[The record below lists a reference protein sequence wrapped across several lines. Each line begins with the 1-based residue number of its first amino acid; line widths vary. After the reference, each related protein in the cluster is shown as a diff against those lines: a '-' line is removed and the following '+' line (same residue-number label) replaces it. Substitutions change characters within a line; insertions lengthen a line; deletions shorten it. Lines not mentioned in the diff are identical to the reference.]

1 MATSLEASLRLR
13 DQFTAVLQKVDSSM
27 QKATKSMQDFKQ
39 KVSGPAQAMNQ
50 MAQAAA
56 ASVNKLN
63 SSIKSGM
70 EKASNVVKSTTER
83 ILSNF
88 GNFGNR
94 ISGKLN
100 LSGVTNKFTSAF
112 SSIQSKVSSGVSAV
126 GNVFSSLKAKISGPF
141 NAAVSVVKNGATK
154 IKNFL
159 KQSGNAFKEF
169 GNDAKA
175 GMSKIE
181 SAFSPLGTF
190 LKAGAV
196 AGGAA
201 LVGLGKKVYD
211 VAGTFD
217 TQMSRVKAI
226 SGATGESF
234 KQLESQAIDL
244 GAKTAF
250 SAIESAS
257 GMENLASAGFN
268 AQEIMAAMP
277 GLLDLAAVSGG
288 DVALASENAATA
300 LRGFGMDAGQAGH
313 VADVFARA
321 AADTNAEVADMGEAM
336 KYVAPVAKSMG
347 LSIEE
352 VAASIGIMSDAGVKG
367 SQAGTT
373 LRGALS
379 RLAKPTDPMISK
391 MDELGLSF
399 YDANGQMK
407 PLTEQVGMLQNAFKG
422 LTPEQQQNALVTL
435 YGQESLAGMM
445 ELVAKGPE
453 ALGKLTKSLKD
464 SDGAAADMAATMQD
478 NLKSKVE
485 QLGGAIESTLILLNR
500 KVGPL
505 VGPIIDNVTD
515 TIAKAFSEG
524 NIDKAFDKLS
534 KYGSVLKSAFDD
546 IKGPV
551 SDALG
556 AVGDSLNKITGGF
569 GSKKS
574 VDGFKDFVEG
584 IAEGIKKLANFAEK
598 HSDGIAKLISIMPK
612 VAAAFVGFK
621 LGKGI
626 LTPFL
631 DFGSGIMTLTKGF
644 GKLGGGLAQ
653 AIGGLFTKLPKKAPS
668 LPIPGGDDS
677 SGNPAKAL
685 SPFQTFLGTMNSF
698 AKGATN
704 LALAF
709 GVIKLIEQLA
719 QAMQEIDEKV
729 PNDLS
734 QMGSKLLNMGIAL
747 TGMGAFVKLTERF
760 SKDTKGAI
768 RGLAVVAGISGNLI
782 LAAVAMQQINNRV
795 PDDIGSFASK
805 MANMG
810 IAIGGMG
817 VLVLVAGKLASMN
830 PAAAIAG
837 LAVIAGISLELML
850 AAEAMKQVND
860 KVPDDIGNF
869 ASKVANMAI
878 AIGGMSVLVAA
889 VGALTST
896 GIGAIIGGAG
906 LLAVAALAGEIML
919 VAEAIAQMD
928 AKVPDDLSSVK
939 AKIDN
944 ISKTI
949 GYFTEANLGSVLDIF
964 SNLVGNI
971 NVSVVTSGIEK
982 FSDLAIALV
991 GFDAITVPD
1000 SAEEKLKRIMEIIE
1014 AFAGSNL
1021 GSLIS
1026 DAIWTVDLYVVKE
1039 AFDKLIDIGN
1049 TFSNIEQ
1056 LDFNLSGVKTKVGEI
1071 QEVIDYLGNSGG
1083 IFSKLKSLVS
1093 NTIDSGS
1100 FSMAEQA
1107 FDQLVNVGNSLVA
1120 LEGITFKKSAV
1131 EKKIDNLTSIIEK
1144 LSSGSISSIIG
1155 SMVKQAEL
1163 SQVQQTL
1170 EALNK
1175 LVTPLNLLGDES
1187 IKASQAI
1194 SKIRSIQNVIEEL
1207 GSGSIAGIIGT
1218 MVKAA
1223 ELDQAVK
1230 TLESL
1235 NKIVAPLNLLGDNP
1249 VKASGAISRI
1259 RSIKNVIEA
1268 IGTGEMGDV
1277 IGTMLKAS
1285 QLNQVASSLEA
1296 LNRIAEPLNL
1306 LGDTPLKVS
1315 QAISKIRSI
1324 KNLIVEIGT
1333 GSLGETLGTMLKAA
1347 QLDQVKASLDAIN
1360 RIVTALNLLGD
1371 TPVQASQAISK
1382 IRSIKNVI
1390 IELSGTSELT
1400 GTMISAEQLAK
1411 VQSAVNALIGI
1422 RDSLNQFGGTALS
1435 GEVSGAIAA
1444 IKTAIQQLST
1454 ITAGGDGGGL
1464 QGVASGFSAVTQ
1476 QMSAFNTTAQ
1486 SMGTGISTVAST
1498 FQSSMTTIKTSVET
1512 TMASLPQVATTGMTG
1527 FNNAIA
1533 TGMSQSAATARSGSA
1548 QIVSAFSGLRGQLQ
1562 SAGSYAM
1569 SGLTAGIN
1577 AGASS
1582 AIAAA
1587 NSVANQVA
1595 ATVRKALDIHSPSR
1609 VMMAVGGFVSAGLA
1623 KGITAAQ
1630 NLVSNAS
1637 SRLATAAVP
1646 SPLADVSASGNVTST
1661 MKLDDSEV
1669 ESLKASSTQTV
1680 VVQHKQVVPQVVI
1693 NVENKDGEPIDTD
1706 ALLQEFED
1714 KVMELY
1720 ESDLS

>member
-126 GNVFSSLKAKISGPF
+126 GNVLSSLKAKISGPF

-226 SGATGESF
+226 SGATGDAF
-234 KQLESQAIDL
+234 TKMRNQAIEL

-250 SAIESAS
+250 SATESAA

-300 LRGFGMDAGQAGH
+300 LRGFNMDASQAGH
-313 VADVFARA
+313 VANVFARA

-336 KYVAPVAKSMG
+336 KYVAPVANSMG

-435 YGQESLAGMM
+435 YGQESLSGMM
-445 ELVAKGPE
+445 ALVAKGPD
-453 ALGKLTKSLKD
+453 ALGKLTKSLKN
-464 SDGAAADMAATMQD
+464 SSGAAAEMAETMQD
-478 NLKSKVE
+478 NLQSKVE
-485 QLGGAIESTLILLNR
+485 QLGGAFESGLINIGDRLF
-500 KVGPL
+500 PIM
-505 VGPIIDNVTD
+505 GPIIEKFTS
-515 TIAKAFSEG
+515 FLE
-524 NIDKAFDKLS
+524 DKLS
-534 KYGSVLKSAFDD
+534 IESVGKFFDQLEKYGSVLKSAFDD
-546 IKGPV
+546 VKGPV

-631 DFGSGIMTLTKGF
+631 NFGSGIMTLTKGF
-644 GKLGGGLAQ
+644 GKLGGGLAK

-668 LPIPGGDDS
+668 LPIPGGDDT

-685 SPFQTFLGTMNSF
+685 TPFQTFLGTMNSF

-704 LALAF
+704 LALVF
-709 GVIKLIEQLA
+709 GVIKLIEELA
-719 QAMQEIDEKV
+719 QAMKEIDTKV
-729 PNDLS
+729 PKSLS
-734 QMGSKLLNMGIAL
+734 SLAPKLLNMGIAL
-747 TGMGAFVKLTERF
+747 TGMGAFVKLAERL
-760 SKDTKGAI
+760 SKDAKGAA
-768 RGLAVVAGISGNLI
+768 RGLAVVAGISANLI
-782 LAAVAMQQINNRV
+782 IAAIAMQQINNRV

-810 IAIGGMG
+810 IALAGMG
-817 VLVLVAGKLASMN
+817 VLVLAAGKLASMN
-830 PAAAIAG
+830 PTAAIAG
-837 LAVIAGISLELML
+837 LAVVAGISLELML

-878 AIGGMSVLVAA
+878 AIGGMGVLVGV
-889 VGALTST
+889 VGALVST
-896 GIGAIIGGAG
+896 GIGAVIGGAG
-906 LLAVAALAGEIML
+906 LLAVAALAGDMML

-928 AKVPDDLSSVK
+928 AKIPEDLSSVK
-939 AKIDN
+939 TKIDN
-944 ISKTI
+944 IAETI
-949 GYFTEANLGSVLDIF
+949 GYFTAANLGGVLDLF
-964 SNLVGNI
+964 SNAVGVL
-971 NVSVVTSGIEK
+971 NVSVVTTGINK
-982 FSDLAIALV
+982 FAELATALQQFDSIEISTTAGDKIKQIQKVVESIA
-991 GFDAITVPD
+991 
-1000 SAEEKLKRIMEIIE
+1000 K
-1014 AFAGSNL
+1014 SNL
-1021 GSLIS
+1021 GDLIS
-1026 DAIWTVDLYVVKE
+1026 NGFTAIDTSIVIKTLDN
-1039 AFDKLIDIGN
+1039 LIDIGN
-1049 TFSNIEQ
+1049 SLTGIDQLTFDAAS
-1056 LDFNLSGVKTKVGEI
+1056 VKTKIKDI
-1071 QEVIDYLGNSGG
+1071 QSVIDDLGNGG
-1083 IFSKLKSLVS
+1083 ILDKIGSIFGGKLDTS
-1093 NTIDSGS
+1093 NFGIAKKAFNQLIDI
-1100 FSMAEQA
+1100 
-1107 FDQLVNVGNSLVA
+1107 GNSLVS
-1120 LEGITFKKSAV
+1120 LQGITFEAG
-1131 EKKIDNLTSIIEK
+1131 T
-1144 LSSGSISSIIG
+1144 
-1155 SMVKQAEL
+1155 VKQKVKDIN
-1163 SQVQQTL
+1163 S
-1170 EALNK
+1170 
-1175 LVTPLNLLGDES
+1175 
-1187 IKASQAI
+1187 
-1194 SKIRSIQNVIEEL
+1194 VIEEL
-1207 GSGSIAGIIGT
+1207 GTSGIGEYIGT
-1218 MVKAA
+1218 MIK
-1223 ELDQAVK
+1223 
-1230 TLESL
+1230 
-1235 NKIVAPLNLLGDNP
+1235 
-1249 VKASGAISRI
+1249 GA
-1259 RSIKNVIEA
+1259 
-1268 IGTGEMGDV
+1268 
-1277 IGTMLKAS
+1277 
-1285 QLNQVASSLEA
+1285 Q
-1296 LNRIAEPLNL
+1296 
-1306 LGDTPLKVS
+1306 
-1315 QAISKIRSI
+1315 
-1324 KNLIVEIGT
+1324 
-1333 GSLGETLGTMLKAA
+1333 LGE
-1347 QLDQVKASLDAIN
+1347 VKASLDAMNNLIGPITQLATAEFDVNAATTKVNQIN
-1360 RIVTALNLLGD
+1360 EVIKALGTAGISEYFGTMLKSAQLGEIVSAVQTLIQVRDQLN
-1371 TPVQASQAISK
+1371 TFA
-1382 IRSIKNVI
+1382 
-1390 IELSGTSELT
+1390 SGTLNEN
-1400 GTMISAEQLAK
+1400 
-1411 VQSAVNALIGI
+1411 VQ
-1422 RDSLNQFGGTALS
+1422 TA
-1435 GEVSGAIAA
+1435 ITA

-1476 QMSAFNTTAQ
+1476 QIASFTSTAQ
-1486 SMGTGISTVAST
+1486 AMAAGVTAVGST
-1498 FQSSMTTIKTSVET
+1498 FQVAMTTIKTSTET
-1512 TMASLPQVATTGMTG
+1512 TMTSLPQVA
-1527 FNNAIA
+1527 A
-1533 TGMSQSAATARSGSA
+1533 TGMAGFQMAIAAGMILAAATARSGSA
-1548 QIVSAFSGLRGQLQ
+1548 LIVSAFSGLRGQLQ
-1562 SAGSYAM
+1562 SAGMYAM
-1569 SGLTAGIN
+1569 SGLAAGIN

-1582 AIAAA
+1582 AIVAA

-1630 NLVSNAS
+1630 NLVANAS
-1637 SRLATAAVP
+1637 NRLATAAVP
-1646 SPLADVSASGNVTST
+1646 SPLADVSASGSVTST
-1661 MKLDDSEV
+1661 MHLDQSEV

-1680 VVQHKQVVPQVVI
+1680 VVQHKQVVPQVTI
-1693 NVENKDGEPIDTD
+1693 NVDNKDGEPIDTD

>member
-50 MAQAAA
+50 MATAAA

-126 GNVFSSLKAKISGPF
+126 GNVLSSLKAKISGPF

-226 SGATGESF
+226 SGATGDAF
-234 KQLESQAIDL
+234 KQMREQAIEL

-250 SAIESAS
+250 SATESAA

-300 LRGFGMDAGQAGH
+300 LRGFNMDASQAGH
-313 VADVFARA
+313 VANVFARA

-336 KYVAPVAKSMG
+336 KYVAPVANSMG

-379 RLAKPTDPMISK
+379 RLAKPTDPMIAK

-407 PLTEQVGMLQNAFKG
+407 PLTDQVGMLQGAFKN

-435 YGQESLAGMM
+435 YGQESLSGMM
-445 ELVAKGPE
+445 ALVAKGPD
-453 ALGKLTKSLKD
+453 ALGKLTDSLKN
-464 SDGAAADMAATMQD
+464 SSGAAAEMAEIMQD
-478 NLKSKVE
+478 NLQSKVE
-485 QLGGAIESTLILLNR
+485 QLGGAFESGLINIGDRLFPIVKPAIE
-500 KVGPL
+500 KVTSFL
-505 VGPIIDNVTD
+505 
-515 TIAKAFSEG
+515 E
-524 NIDKAFDKLS
+524 DKLS
-534 KYGSVLKSAFDD
+534 VESVGKFFDQLEKYGSVLKSAFDD
-546 IKGPV
+546 VKGPV
-551 SDALG
+551 SDAIG
-556 AVGDSLNKITGGF
+556 AIGDSLKKLTGGF

-644 GKLGGGLAQ
+644 GKLGGGLGK
-653 AIGGLFTKLPKKAPS
+653 AIGGIFKKLPGKESAPT
-668 LPIPGGDDS
+668 GG
-677 SGNPAKAL
+677 SGDLGASAAV
-685 SPFQTFLGTMNSF
+685 SPLQTFLGTMNGF
-698 AKGATN
+698 AKGVTN
-704 LALAF
+704 LALVF
-709 GVIKLIEQLA
+709 GVIKLIEELA
-719 QAMQEIDEKV
+719 QALKDIDTKV
-729 PNDLS
+729 PKGLS
-734 QMGSKLLNMGIAL
+734 KLAPKLLNMGIAL
-747 TGMGAFVKLTERF
+747 TGMGTFVKLAERF
-760 SKDTKGAI
+760 SKDAKGAA
-768 RGLAVVAGISGNLI
+768 RGLAVVAGISANLI
-782 LAAVAMQQINNRV
+782 LAAVAMQQINSRV
-795 PDDIGSFASK
+795 PADIGNFASK

-810 IAIGGMG
+810 IALGGMG
-817 VLVLVAGKLASMN
+817 LLVLAAGKLASMN
-830 PAAAIAG
+830 PSGAIAG
-837 LAVIAGISLELML
+837 LAVVAGLSLELML

-878 AIGGMSVLVAA
+878 AIGGMGVLVGA

-896 GIGAIIGGAG
+896 GIGALIGGAG

-939 AKIDN
+939 TKIDN
-944 ISKTI
+944 IAETI
-949 GYFTEANLGSVLDIF
+949 GYFTAANLGGVLDLF
-964 SNLVGNI
+964 SNAVGVL
-971 NVSVVTSGIEK
+971 NVSVVTTGINK
-982 FSDLAIALV
+982 FADLATALQQFDSIEVSTTAGEKIKQIQKVVESIA
-991 GFDAITVPD
+991 
-1000 SAEEKLKRIMEIIE
+1000 KY
-1014 AFAGSNL
+1014 NL
-1021 GSLIS
+1021 GDLIS
-1026 DAIWTVDLYVVKE
+1026 SGFTAIDTSIVIKTLDN
-1039 AFDKLIDIGN
+1039 LIDIGN
-1049 TFSNIEQ
+1049 SLTSIDQLTFDAAS
-1056 LDFNLSGVKTKVGEI
+1056 VKTKIKDI
-1071 QEVIDYLGNSGG
+1071 QSVIDDLGNGG
-1083 IFSKLKSLVS
+1083 ILDKIGSIFGGKLDTANFGVAKKAFNQL
-1093 NTIDSGS
+1093 IDI
-1100 FSMAEQA
+1100 
-1107 FDQLVNVGNSLVA
+1107 GNSLVSMQA
-1120 LEGITFKKSAV
+1120 ITFDV
-1131 EKKIDNLTSIIEK
+1131 GT
-1144 LSSGSISSIIG
+1144 
-1155 SMVKQAEL
+1155 VKQKVKDIN
-1163 SQVQQTL
+1163 SV
-1170 EALNK
+1170 
-1175 LVTPLNLLGDES
+1175 
-1187 IKASQAI
+1187 
-1194 SKIRSIQNVIEEL
+1194 IQEL
-1207 GSGSIAGIIGT
+1207 GTSGIAEYIGT
-1218 MVKAA
+1218 MIK
-1223 ELDQAVK
+1223 
-1230 TLESL
+1230 
-1235 NKIVAPLNLLGDNP
+1235 
-1249 VKASGAISRI
+1249 GA
-1259 RSIKNVIEA
+1259 
-1268 IGTGEMGDV
+1268 
-1277 IGTMLKAS
+1277 
-1285 QLNQVASSLEA
+1285 Q
-1296 LNRIAEPLNL
+1296 
-1306 LGDTPLKVS
+1306 
-1315 QAISKIRSI
+1315 
-1324 KNLIVEIGT
+1324 
-1333 GSLGETLGTMLKAA
+1333 LGE
-1347 QLDQVKASLDAIN
+1347 VKASLDAMNNLVGPITQLATAEFDATTATTKVNEIN
-1360 RIVTALNLLGD
+1360 QVIKALGTAGISEYFGTMLKSAQLGEIVSAVQTLIQVRDQFNTFASGALNEN
-1371 TPVQASQAISK
+1371 VQ
-1382 IRSIKNVI
+1382 
-1390 IELSGTSELT
+1390 T
-1400 GTMISAEQLAK
+1400 
-1411 VQSAVNALIGI
+1411 
-1422 RDSLNQFGGTALS
+1422 
-1435 GEVSGAIAA
+1435 AIAA

-1512 TMASLPQVATTGMTG
+1512 TMTSLPQVATTGMIG

-1609 VMMAVGGFVSAGLA
+1609 VMMTVGGFVSAGLA

-1646 SPLADVSASGNVTST
+1646 SSLADVSASGTVTST

-1669 ESLKASSTQTV
+1669 ENLKASSSQTV

-1693 NVENKDGEPIDTD
+1693 NVDNKDGEPIDTD

-1714 KVMELY
+1714 KIIELMD
-1720 ESDLS
+1720 SDLE

>member
-13 DQFTAVLQKVDSSM
+13 DQFTAVLEKVDRSM
-27 QKATKSMQDFKQ
+27 QNATKSMQDFKQ

-126 GNVFSSLKAKISGPF
+126 GNVLSSLKAKISGPF

-211 VAGTFD
+211 VAGAFD

-226 SGATGESF
+226 SGATGDAF
-234 KQLESQAIDL
+234 TKMRNQAIEL

-250 SAIESAS
+250 SATESAA

-300 LRGFGMDAGQAGH
+300 LRGFNMDASQAGH
-313 VADVFARA
+313 VANVFARA

-336 KYVAPVAKSMG
+336 KYVAPVANSMG

-435 YGQESLAGMM
+435 YGQESLSGMM
-445 ELVAKGPE
+445 ALVAKGPD
-453 ALGKLTKSLKD
+453 ALGKLTKSLKN
-464 SDGAAADMAATMQD
+464 SSGAAAEMAETMQD
-478 NLKSKVE
+478 NLQSKVE
-485 QLGGAIESTLILLNR
+485 QLGGAFESGLINIGDRVFPIVKPAIE
-500 KVGPL
+500 KVTSFL
-505 VGPIIDNVTD
+505 
-515 TIAKAFSEG
+515 E
-524 NIDKAFDKLS
+524 DKLS
-534 KYGSVLKSAFDD
+534 IESVDKFFDQLEKYGAVLKSAFDD

-551 SDALG
+551 SDAIG
-556 AVGDSLNKITGGF
+556 AIGDSLQKLTGGF

-644 GKLGGGLAQ
+644 GKLGGGLGK
-653 AIGGLFTKLPKKAPS
+653 AIGGIFKKLPSKES
-668 LPIPGGDDS
+668 VPGGG
-677 SGNPAKAL
+677 SGDLGASAAI
-685 SPFQTFLGTMNSF
+685 SPLQTFLGTINSF
-698 AKGATN
+698 AKGTTT
-704 LALAF
+704 LAIVF
-709 GVIKLIEQLA
+709 GVIKLIEELA
-719 QAMQEIDEKV
+719 QALKDIDTKV
-729 PNDLS
+729 PKDLS
-734 QMGSKLLNMGIAL
+734 SLAPKLLNMSIAL
-747 TGMGAFVKLTERF
+747 TGMGAFVKLAERF
-760 SKDTKGAI
+760 SKDAKGAA
-768 RGLAVVAGISGNLI
+768 RGLAVVAGISASLI
-782 LAAVAMQQINNRV
+782 IAAVAMQQINSRV
-795 PDDIGSFASK
+795 PDDIGNFASK

-810 IAIGGMG
+810 IALGGMG
-817 VLVLVAGKLASMN
+817 LIVLAAGKLASMN
-830 PAAAIAG
+830 PTGAIAG
-837 LAVIAGISLELML
+837 LAVVAGISLELML

-878 AIGGMSVLVAA
+878 AIGGMGVLVAA

-896 GIGAIIGGAG
+896 GIGALIGGAG
-906 LLAVAALAGEIML
+906 LLAVAALAGDMML

-928 AKVPDDLSSVK
+928 AKIPEDLSSVK
-939 AKIDN
+939 TKIDN
-944 ISKTI
+944 IAETI
-949 GYFTEANLGSVLDIF
+949 GYFTAANLGGVLDLF
-964 SNLVGNI
+964 SNAVGVL
-971 NVSVVTSGIEK
+971 NVSVVTTGINK
-982 FSDLAIALV
+982 FAELATALQQ
-991 GFDAITVPD
+991 FDAIEVSTT
-1000 SAEEKLKRIMEIIE
+1000 
-1014 AFAGSNL
+1014 AGDKIKQIQKVVESIAKSNL
-1021 GSLIS
+1021 GDLIS
-1026 DAIWTVDLYVVKE
+1026 SGFTAIDTSIVIKTLDS
-1039 AFDKLIDIGN
+1039 LIDIGN
-1049 TFSNIEQ
+1049 SLTSIDQLTFDAAS
-1056 LDFNLSGVKTKVGEI
+1056 VKTKIKDI
-1071 QEVIDYLGNSGG
+1071 QSVIDDLGNGG
-1083 IFSKLKSLVS
+1083 ILDKIGSIFGGKLDTANFGVAKKAFNQL
-1093 NTIDSGS
+1093 IDI
-1100 FSMAEQA
+1100 
-1107 FDQLVNVGNSLVA
+1107 GNSLVG
-1120 LEGITFKKSAV
+1120 LQGITFDV
-1131 EKKIDNLTSIIEK
+1131 GT
-1144 LSSGSISSIIG
+1144 
-1155 SMVKQAEL
+1155 VKQKVKDIN
-1163 SQVQQTL
+1163 SV
-1170 EALNK
+1170 
-1175 LVTPLNLLGDES
+1175 
-1187 IKASQAI
+1187 
-1194 SKIRSIQNVIEEL
+1194 IQEL
-1207 GSGSIAGIIGT
+1207 GTSGIGEYIGT
-1218 MVKAA
+1218 MIK
-1223 ELDQAVK
+1223 
-1230 TLESL
+1230 
-1235 NKIVAPLNLLGDNP
+1235 
-1249 VKASGAISRI
+1249 GA
-1259 RSIKNVIEA
+1259 
-1268 IGTGEMGDV
+1268 
-1277 IGTMLKAS
+1277 
-1285 QLNQVASSLEA
+1285 Q
-1296 LNRIAEPLNL
+1296 
-1306 LGDTPLKVS
+1306 
-1315 QAISKIRSI
+1315 
-1324 KNLIVEIGT
+1324 
-1333 GSLGETLGTMLKAA
+1333 LGE
-1347 QLDQVKASLDAIN
+1347 VKASLDALNNLVGPITQLATATFD
-1360 RIVTALNLLGD
+1360 VTAATTKVNEINAVIKALGAAG
-1371 TPVQASQAISK
+1371 V
-1382 IRSIKNVI
+1382 
-1390 IELSGTSELT
+1390 SEYF
-1400 GTMISAEQLAK
+1400 GTMLKSAQL
-1411 VQSAVNALIGI
+1411 
-1422 RDSLNQFGGTALS
+1422 
-1435 GEVSGAIAA
+1435 GEVVSAIQTLIQVRDQLNTFASGALNENVQTAITS

-1476 QMSAFNTTAQ
+1476 QIASFTSTAQ
-1486 SMGTGISTVAST
+1486 AMAAGVTAVGST
-1498 FQSSMTTIKTSVET
+1498 FQSAMTTIKTSTET
-1512 TMASLPQVATTGMTG
+1512 TMTSLPQVA
-1527 FNNAIA
+1527 A
-1533 TGMSQSAATARSGSA
+1533 TGMAGFQMAIAAGMILAAATARSGSA

-1562 SAGSYAM
+1562 SAGVYAM

-1646 SPLADVSASGNVTST
+1646 SSLADVSASGTVTST

-1669 ESLKASSTQTV
+1669 ESLKASSSQTV

-1693 NVENKDGEPIDTD
+1693 NVDNKDGEPIDTD

>member
-50 MAQAAA
+50 MATAAA

-112 SSIQSKVSSGVSAV
+112 SSIQSKVSSGVSAI
-126 GNVFSSLKAKISGPF
+126 GNVLSSLKAKISGPF

-169 GNDAKA
+169 GNDAKV

-226 SGATGESF
+226 SGATGDAF
-234 KQLESQAIDL
+234 KQMREQAIEL

-250 SAIESAS
+250 SATESAA

-300 LRGFGMDAGQAGH
+300 LRGFNMDASQAGH
-313 VADVFARA
+313 VANVFARA

-336 KYVAPVAKSMG
+336 KYVAPVANSMG

-435 YGQESLAGMM
+435 YGQESLSGMM
-445 ELVAKGPE
+445 ALVAKGPD
-453 ALGKLTKSLKD
+453 ALGKLTKSLKN
-464 SDGAAADMAATMQD
+464 SSGAAAEMAETMQD
-478 NLKSKVE
+478 NLQSKVE
-485 QLGGAIESTLILLNR
+485 QLGGAFESGLINIGDRVFPIVKPAIE
-500 KVGPL
+500 KVTSFL
-505 VGPIIDNVTD
+505 
-515 TIAKAFSEG
+515 E
-524 NIDKAFDKLS
+524 DKLS
-534 KYGSVLKSAFDD
+534 IESVGKFFDQLEKYGAVLKSAFDD
-546 IKGPV
+546 VKGPV
-551 SDALG
+551 SDAIG

-644 GKLGGGLAQ
+644 GKLGGSLGK
-653 AIGGLFTKLPKKAPS
+653 AIGGIFKKLPGKES
-668 LPIPGGDDS
+668 VPGGGSEDLGAS
-677 SGNPAKAL
+677 AAI
-685 SPFQTFLGTMNSF
+685 SPLQTFLGTMNSF
-698 AKGATN
+698 AKGVTN
-704 LALAF
+704 LALVF
-709 GVIKLIEQLA
+709 GVIKLIEELA
-719 QAMQEIDEKV
+719 QALKDIDTKV
-729 PNDLS
+729 PKDLS
-734 QMGSKLLNMGIAL
+734 NLAPKLLNMGIAL
-747 TGMGAFVKLTERF
+747 TGMGAFVKLAERF
-760 SKDTKGAI
+760 SKDAKGAG
-768 RGLAVVAGISGNLI
+768 RGLAVVAGISANLVVAA
-782 LAAVAMQQINNRV
+782 LAMKVIDSQV
-795 PDDIGSFASK
+795 PADIGNFASK

-810 IAIGGMG
+810 IALGGMG
-817 VLVLVAGKLASMN
+817 ILVLAAGKLTSTN
-830 PAAAIAG
+830 PTAAIAG
-837 LAVIAGISLELML
+837 LAVVAGLSLELML

-878 AIGGMSVLVAA
+878 AIGGMGILVGA
-889 VGALTST
+889 VGALMAT
-896 GIGAIIGGAG
+896 GIGALIGGAG
-906 LLAVAALAGEIML
+906 LIAVTALAGELML
-919 VAEAIAQMD
+919 VSEAIAQMD

-939 AKIDN
+939 TKIDN
-944 ISKTI
+944 IAETI
-949 GYFTEANLGSVLDIF
+949 GYFTAANLGNIFDLF
-964 SNLVGNI
+964 SNAVGVLNTG
-971 NVSVVTSGIEK
+971 VVIEGFKK
-982 FSDLAIALV
+982 FEELANGLESFAE
-991 GFDAITVPD
+991 ITIPTD
-1000 SAEEKLKRIMEIIE
+1000 IE
-1014 AFAGSNL
+1014 
-1021 GSLIS
+1021 
-1026 DAIWTVDLYVVKE
+1026 
-1039 AFDKLIDIGN
+1039 
-1049 TFSNIEQ
+1049 
-1056 LDFNLSGVKTKVGEI
+1056 TKVGEI
-1071 QEVIDYLGNSGG
+1071 QSIIESVAGSDLSTLLSNAIWNADLTNVIASFDKLLEIGRSLEKLEGIEFDKGDVEKKVGKIKEMIDYLGNGDG

-1093 NTIDSGS
+1093 NTIDTS
-1100 FSMAEQA
+1100 AYAAADEA
-1107 FDQLVNVGNSLVA
+1107 FGQLVQIGHSLERLQEVTFDETTVTSNVKAINKVIETMGNAGLG
-1120 LEGITFKKSAV
+1120 EIFGTMMKSAQLV
-1131 EKKIDNLTSIIEK
+1131 EVKGAIDAMCNLIAPIERLIEK
-1144 LSSGSISSIIG
+1144 PVNKEAAVTQTKAIG
-1155 SMVKQAEL
+1155 AVVK
-1163 SQVQQTL
+1163 
-1170 EALNK
+1170 
-1175 LVTPLNLLGDES
+1175 
-1187 IKASQAI
+1187 
-1194 SKIRSIQNVIEEL
+1194 EL
-1207 GSGSIAGIIGT
+1207 GTAG
-1218 MVKAA
+1218 V
-1223 ELDQAVK
+1223 
-1230 TLESL
+1230 
-1235 NKIVAPLNLLGDNP
+1235 
-1249 VKASGAISRI
+1249 
-1259 RSIKNVIEA
+1259 
-1268 IGTGEMGDV
+1268 GEYFE
-1277 IGTMLKAS
+1277 TMLKSA
-1285 QLNQVASSLEA
+1285 Q
-1296 LNRIAEPLNL
+1296 
-1306 LGDTPLKVS
+1306 
-1315 QAISKIRSI
+1315 
-1324 KNLIVEIGT
+1324 
-1333 GSLGETLGTMLKAA
+1333 LGEISSAIDTLTT
-1347 QLDQVKASLDAIN
+1347 V
-1360 RIVTALNLLGD
+1360 
-1371 TPVQASQAISK
+1371 
-1382 IRSIKNVI
+1382 
-1390 IELSGTSELT
+1390 
-1400 GTMISAEQLAK
+1400 
-1411 VQSAVNALIGI
+1411 
-1422 RDSLNQFGGTALS
+1422 RDKFNTFAGTALS
-1435 GEVSGAIAA
+1435 EEVTTAVGK
-1444 IKTAIQQLST
+1444 IKEAIQQMST
-1454 ITAGGDGGGL
+1454 ITTGGEGGGL
-1464 QGVASGFSAVTQ
+1464 ESVASGFSSVTQ
-1476 QMSAFNTTAQ
+1476 QISTFNATAQ
-1486 SMGTGISTVAST
+1486 TMGTGISSVATT
-1498 FQSSMTTIKTSVET
+1498 FQTAMTTIKTSTET
-1512 TMASLPQVATTGMTG
+1512 TMTSLPQVA
-1527 FNNAIA
+1527 A
-1533 TGMSQSAATARSGSA
+1533 TGMAGFQMAIAAGMILAAATARSGSA

-1562 SAGSYAM
+1562 SAGMYAM
-1569 SGLTAGIN
+1569 SGLAAGIN
-1577 AGASS
+1577 AGAGS

-1630 NLVSNAS
+1630 NLVANAS
-1637 SRLATAAVP
+1637 NRLATAAVP
-1646 SPLADVSASGNVTST
+1646 SPLTDVSASGNVTST
-1661 MKLDDSEV
+1661 MHLDQSEV

-1693 NVENKDGEPIDTD
+1693 NVDNKDGEPIDTD

>member
-13 DQFTAVLQKVDSSM
+13 DQFTAVLEKVDRSM
-27 QKATKSMQDFKQ
+27 QNATKSMQDFKQ

-126 GNVFSSLKAKISGPF
+126 GNVLSSLKAKISGPF

-226 SGATGESF
+226 SGATGDAF
-234 KQLESQAIDL
+234 TKMRNQAIEL

-250 SAIESAS
+250 SATESAA

-300 LRGFGMDAGQAGH
+300 LRGFNMDASQAGH
-313 VADVFARA
+313 VANVFARA

-336 KYVAPVAKSMG
+336 KYVAPVANSMG

-435 YGQESLAGMM
+435 YGQESLSGMM
-445 ELVAKGPE
+445 ALVAKGPD
-453 ALGKLTKSLKD
+453 ALGKLTKSLKN
-464 SDGAAADMAATMQD
+464 SSGAAAEMAETMQD
-478 NLKSKVE
+478 NLQSKVE
-485 QLGGAIESTLILLNR
+485 QLGGAFESGLINIGDRLF
-500 KVGPL
+500 PIM
-505 VGPIIDNVTD
+505 GPIIEKFTS
-515 TIAKAFSEG
+515 FLE
-524 NIDKAFDKLS
+524 DKLS
-534 KYGSVLKSAFDD
+534 IESVGKFFDQLEKYGSVLKSAFDD
-546 IKGPV
+546 VKGPV

-556 AVGDSLNKITGGF
+556 AVGNSLNKITGGF

-631 DFGSGIMTLTKGF
+631 NFGSGIMTLTKGF
-644 GKLGGGLAQ
+644 GKLGGGLAK

-668 LPIPGGDDS
+668 LPIPGGDDT

-685 SPFQTFLGTMNSF
+685 TPFQTFLGTMNSF

-709 GVIKLIEQLA
+709 GVIKLIEELA
-719 QAMQEIDEKV
+719 QAMKEIDTKV
-729 PNDLS
+729 PKNLS
-734 QMGSKLLNMGIAL
+734 SLAPKLLNMGIAL
-747 TGMGAFVKLTERF
+747 TGMGAFVKLAERL
-760 SKDTKGAI
+760 SKDTKGAA
-768 RGLAVVAGISGNLI
+768 RGLAVVAGISANLI
-782 LAAVAMQQINNRV
+782 IAALAMQQINSRV
-795 PDDIGSFASK
+795 PDDIGNFASK

-810 IAIGGMG
+810 IAMGGMG
-817 VLVLVAGKLASMN
+817 VLVLAAGKLVSMN
-830 PAAAIAG
+830 PTAAIAG
-837 LAVIAGISLELML
+837 LAVVAGISLELML

-878 AIGGMSVLVAA
+878 AIGGMGVLVAA

-906 LLAVAALAGEIML
+906 LLAVAALAGDMML

-928 AKVPDDLSSVK
+928 AKIPEDLSSVK
-939 AKIDN
+939 TKIDN
-944 ISKTI
+944 IAETI
-949 GYFTEANLGSVLDIF
+949 GYFTAANLGGVLDLF
-964 SNLVGNI
+964 SNAVGVL
-971 NVSVVTSGIEK
+971 NVSVVTTGINK
-982 FSDLAIALV
+982 FADLATALQQFDSIEVSTTAGEKIKQIQKVVESIA
-991 GFDAITVPD
+991 
-1000 SAEEKLKRIMEIIE
+1000 K
-1014 AFAGSNL
+1014 SNL
-1021 GSLIS
+1021 GDLIS
-1026 DAIWTVDLYVVKE
+1026 SGFTAIDTSIVIKTLDN
-1039 AFDKLIDIGN
+1039 LIDIGN
-1049 TFSNIEQ
+1049 SLTSIDQLTFDAAS
-1056 LDFNLSGVKTKVGEI
+1056 VKTKIKDI
-1071 QEVIDYLGNSGG
+1071 QSVIDDLGNGG
-1083 IFSKLKSLVS
+1083 ILDKIGSIFGGKLDTANFGVAKKAFNQL
-1093 NTIDSGS
+1093 IDI
-1100 FSMAEQA
+1100 
-1107 FDQLVNVGNSLVA
+1107 GNSLVG
-1120 LEGITFKKSAV
+1120 LQGITFDV
-1131 EKKIDNLTSIIEK
+1131 GT
-1144 LSSGSISSIIG
+1144 
-1155 SMVKQAEL
+1155 VKQKVKDIN
-1163 SQVQQTL
+1163 SV
-1170 EALNK
+1170 
-1175 LVTPLNLLGDES
+1175 
-1187 IKASQAI
+1187 
-1194 SKIRSIQNVIEEL
+1194 IQEL
-1207 GSGSIAGIIGT
+1207 GTSGIGEYIGT
-1218 MVKAA
+1218 MIK
-1223 ELDQAVK
+1223 
-1230 TLESL
+1230 
-1235 NKIVAPLNLLGDNP
+1235 
-1249 VKASGAISRI
+1249 GA
-1259 RSIKNVIEA
+1259 
-1268 IGTGEMGDV
+1268 
-1277 IGTMLKAS
+1277 
-1285 QLNQVASSLEA
+1285 Q
-1296 LNRIAEPLNL
+1296 
-1306 LGDTPLKVS
+1306 
-1315 QAISKIRSI
+1315 
-1324 KNLIVEIGT
+1324 
-1333 GSLGETLGTMLKAA
+1333 LGE
-1347 QLDQVKASLDAIN
+1347 VKASLDALNNLVGPITQLATATFD
-1360 RIVTALNLLGD
+1360 VTAATTKVNEINAVIKALGAAG
-1371 TPVQASQAISK
+1371 V
-1382 IRSIKNVI
+1382 
-1390 IELSGTSELT
+1390 SEYF
-1400 GTMISAEQLAK
+1400 GTMLKSAQL
-1411 VQSAVNALIGI
+1411 
-1422 RDSLNQFGGTALS
+1422 
-1435 GEVSGAIAA
+1435 GEVVSAIQTLIQVRDQLNTFASGALNENVQTAITS

-1464 QGVASGFSAVTQ
+1464 QGVARGFSAVTQ
-1476 QMSAFNTTAQ
+1476 QIASFTSVAQ
-1486 SMGTGISTVAST
+1486 SMAAGITAVGST
-1498 FQSSMTTIKTSVET
+1498 FQTAMTTIKTSTET
-1512 TMASLPQVATTGMTG
+1512 TMTSLPQVA
-1527 FNNAIA
+1527 A
-1533 TGMSQSAATARSGSA
+1533 TGMAGFQMAIAAGMILAAATARSGSA

-1630 NLVSNAS
+1630 NLVANAS
-1637 SRLATAAVP
+1637 NHLATAAIP
-1646 SPLADVSASGNVTST
+1646 SPLADISASGTVTST
-1661 MKLDDSEV
+1661 MKMDDSEV
-1669 ESLKASSTQTV
+1669 EDMKLSASGGGGSHNEDNRSYQIEV
-1680 VVQHKQVVPQVVI
+1680 VV
-1693 NVENKDGEPIDTD
+1693 NVEPGENGELDPDAIADQTAKKILDAIDR
-1706 ALLQEFED
+1706 
-1714 KVMELY
+1714 
-1720 ESDLS
+1720 DLR

>member
-13 DQFTAVLQKVDSSM
+13 DQFTAVLQKVDRSM
-27 QKATKSMQDFKQ
+27 QNATKSMQDFKQ

-126 GNVFSSLKAKISGPF
+126 GNVLSSLKAKISGPF

-169 GNDAKA
+169 GNDAKT
-175 GMSKIE
+175 GLSKIE

-226 SGATGESF
+226 SGATGDAF
-234 KQLESQAIDL
+234 TKMRNQAIEL

-250 SAIESAS
+250 SATESAA

-300 LRGFGMDAGQAGH
+300 LRGFNMDASQAGH
-313 VADVFARA
+313 VANVFARA

-336 KYVAPVAKSMG
+336 KYVAPVANSMG

-435 YGQESLAGMM
+435 YGQESLSGMM
-445 ELVAKGPE
+445 ALVAKGPD
-453 ALGKLTKSLKD
+453 ALGKLTKSLKN
-464 SDGAAADMAATMQD
+464 SSGAAAEMAETMQD
-478 NLKSKVE
+478 NLQSKVE
-485 QLGGAIESTLILLNR
+485 QLGGAFESGLINIGDRVFPIVKPAIE
-500 KVGPL
+500 KVTSFL
-505 VGPIIDNVTD
+505 
-515 TIAKAFSEG
+515 E
-524 NIDKAFDKLS
+524 DKLS
-534 KYGSVLKSAFDD
+534 IESVGKFFDQLEKYGSVLKSAFDD
-546 IKGPV
+546 VKGPV

-631 DFGSGIMTLTKGF
+631 NFGSGIMTLTKGF
-644 GKLGGGLAQ
+644 GKLGGGLGK
-653 AIGGLFTKLPKKAPS
+653 AIGGIFKKLPGKES
-668 LPIPGGDDS
+668 VPGGG
-677 SGNPAKAL
+677 SGDLGASAAI
-685 SPFQTFLGTMNSF
+685 SPLQTFLGTMNSF
-698 AKGATN
+698 AKGATT
-704 LALAF
+704 LVLVF
-709 GVIKLIEQLA
+709 GVIKLIEELA
-719 QAMQEIDEKV
+719 QALKDIDTKV
-729 PNDLS
+729 PKDLS
-734 QMGSKLLNMGIAL
+734 TLGPKLLNMGIAL
-747 TGMGAFVKLTERF
+747 TGMGAFVKLAERF
-760 SKDTKGAI
+760 SKDAKGAI
-768 RGLAVVAGISGNLI
+768 RGLAVVAGISGTLI
-782 LAAVAMQQINNRV
+782 LAAVAMQEINSRV

-810 IAIGGMG
+810 IAMGGMG
-817 VLVLVAGKLASMN
+817 LLVLAAGKLASMN

-837 LAVIAGISLELML
+837 LAVVAGISVELML

-878 AIGGMSVLVAA
+878 AIGGMGVLVAA

-896 GIGAIIGGAG
+896 GIGALIGGAG

-982 FSDLAIALV
+982 FSDLAIALA

-1000 SAEEKLKRIMEIIE
+1000 SAEEKLKRITEIIE

-1259 RSIKNVIEA
+1259 RSIKSVIEA

-1422 RDSLNQFGGTALS
+1422 RDALNQFGGTALS
-1435 GEVSGAIAA
+1435 GEVNGAIVA

-1476 QMSAFNTTAQ
+1476 QIASFTSTAQ
-1486 SMGTGISTVAST
+1486 AMATGVTAVGST
-1498 FQSSMTTIKTSVET
+1498 FQVAMTTIKTSTET
-1512 TMASLPQVATTGMTG
+1512 TMTSLPQVA
-1527 FNNAIA
+1527 A
-1533 TGMSQSAATARSGSA
+1533 TGMAGFQMAIAAGMILAAATARSGSA
-1548 QIVSAFSGLRGQLQ
+1548 LIVSAFSGLRGQLQ
-1562 SAGSYAM
+1562 SAGMYAM

-1630 NLVSNAS
+1630 NLVANAS
-1637 SRLATAAVP
+1637 NRLATAAVP
-1646 SPLADVSASGNVTST
+1646 SPLADISASGNVTST

-1669 ESLKASSTQTV
+1669 EQMKVSASGGGGSHNEDNRSYQIEV
-1680 VVQHKQVVPQVVI
+1680 VV
-1693 NVENKDGEPIDTD
+1693 NVEPGENGDLDADAIADQTAKKILD
-1706 ALLQEFED
+1706 ALD
-1714 KVMELY
+1714 R
-1720 ESDLS
+1720 DLR

>member
-1 MATSLEASLRLR
+1 MATSLEASLKLR

-70 EKASNVVKSTTER
+70 DKASNVVKSTTER

-126 GNVFSSLKAKISGPF
+126 GNVLSSLKAKISGPF

-226 SGATGESF
+226 SGATGDAF
-234 KQLESQAIDL
+234 TQMRNQAIEL

-250 SAIESAS
+250 SATESAA

-300 LRGFGMDAGQAGH
+300 LRGFNMDAGQAGH
-313 VADVFARA
+313 VANVFARA

-336 KYVAPVAKSMG
+336 KYVAPVANSMG

-379 RLAKPTDPMISK
+379 RLAKPTKPMIEK
-391 MDELGLSF
+391 MDQLGLSF
-399 YDANGQMK
+399 YDAEGQMK
-407 PLTEQVGMLQNAFKG
+407 PLADQIGMLQNAFKG

-435 YGQESLAGMM
+435 YGQESLSGMM
-445 ELVAKGPE
+445 ALVAKGPK
-453 ALGKLTKSLKD
+453 ALSKLTDSLKD
-464 SDGAAADMAATMQD
+464 SSGAAAEMAETMQD
-478 NLKSKVE
+478 NLQSKVE
-485 QLGGAIESTLILLNR
+485 QLGGAFESGLINIGDRVFPIVKPAIEQLTSFLEEKLSIES
-500 KVGPL
+500 VG
-505 VGPIIDNVTD
+505 N
-515 TIAKAFSEG
+515 F
-524 NIDKAFDKLS
+524 FDQLG

-546 IKGPV
+546 VKGPV
-551 SDALG
+551 SDAIG
-556 AVGDSLNKITGGF
+556 AIGNSLKDLTGGF

-574 VDGFKDFVEG
+574 VDSFKDFVEG
-584 IAEGIKKLANFAEK
+584 VTDGIKKLANFAEK

-631 DFGSGIMTLTKGF
+631 NFGSGILTLTKGF
-644 GKLGGGLAQ
+644 GKLGGGLGK
-653 AIGGLFTKLPKKAPS
+653 AIGGIFKKLPGKEAA
-668 LPIPGGDDS
+668 PGGG
-677 SGNPAKAL
+677 SGDLGASAAI
-685 SPFQTFLGTMNSF
+685 SPLQTFLGTMNSF
-698 AKGATN
+698 AKGATT
-704 LALAF
+704 LVLVF
-709 GVIKLIEQLA
+709 GVIKLIEELA
-719 QAMQEIDEKV
+719 QALKDIDTKV
-729 PNDLS
+729 PKDLS
-734 QMGSKLLNMGIAL
+734 TLGPKLLNMGMAL
-747 TGMGAFVKLTERF
+747 TGMGAFVKLAERF
-760 SKDTKGAI
+760 SKDAKGAA

-782 LAAVAMQQINNRV
+782 IAALAMKMIDSQV
-795 PDDIGSFASK
+795 PADIANFASK

-810 IAIGGMG
+810 IAMG
-817 VLVLVAGKLASMN
+817 SMGLLVLAAGKLASMN
-830 PAAAIAG
+830 PTGAIAG
-837 LAVIAGISLELML
+837 LSVVAGISLNLMV

-869 ASKVANMAI
+869 ASKVANIAI
-878 AIGGMSVLVAA
+878 AIGSMGILVGA
-889 VGALTST
+889 VGALMAT
-896 GIGAIIGGAG
+896 GIGALIGGAG
-906 LLAVAALAGEIML
+906 LIAVTALAGELML
-919 VAEAIAQMD
+919 VSEAIAQMD

-939 AKIDN
+939 TKVDN
-944 ISKTI
+944 IAQTI
-949 GYFTEANLGSVLDIF
+949 SYFTSANLGNVFDLF
-964 SNLVGNI
+964 SNAVGVLNTG
-971 NVSVVTSGIEK
+971 VVIDGFKKFEELANGLKSFAEITIPTDIE
-982 FSDLAIALV
+982 
-991 GFDAITVPD
+991 
-1000 SAEEKLKRIMEIIE
+1000 
-1014 AFAGSNL
+1014 
-1021 GSLIS
+1021 
-1026 DAIWTVDLYVVKE
+1026 
-1039 AFDKLIDIGN
+1039 
-1049 TFSNIEQ
+1049 
-1056 LDFNLSGVKTKVGEI
+1056 TKVGEI
-1071 QEVIDYLGNSGG
+1071 QSIIESVAGSDLSTLLSNAIWDADLSNVISAFDKLLDIGRSLQRLEGIEFDKGDVEKKVGKIKEMIDYLGNGDG

-1093 NTIDSGS
+1093 NTIDTS
-1100 FSMAEQA
+1100 AYAAADEA
-1107 FDQLVNVGNSLVA
+1107 FGQLVQIGHSLERLQEV
-1120 LEGITFKKSAV
+1120 TFDETTV
-1131 EKKIDNLTSIIEK
+1131 TS
-1144 LSSGSISSIIG
+1144 
-1155 SMVKQAEL
+1155 
-1163 SQVQQTL
+1163 
-1170 EALNK
+1170 N
-1175 LVTPLNLLGDES
+1175 
-1187 IKASQAI
+1187 
-1194 SKIRSIQNVIEEL
+1194 
-1207 GSGSIAGIIGT
+1207 
-1218 MVKAA
+1218 VKAI
-1223 ELDQAVK
+1223 
-1230 TLESL
+1230 
-1235 NKIVAPLNLLGDNP
+1235 NK
-1249 VKASGAISRI
+1249 
-1259 RSIKNVIEA
+1259 VIEA
-1268 IGTGEMGDV
+1268 MGGAGLLEV
-1277 IGTMLKAS
+1277 FGTMLKSA
-1285 QLNQVASSLEA
+1285 QLGEVK
-1296 LNRIAEPLNL
+1296 
-1306 LGDTPLKVS
+1306 G
-1315 QAISKIRSI
+1315 AIDAMC
-1324 KNLIVEIGT
+1324 NLIAPIERLIEKPVNKEAAVTQTKAIGAVVRE
-1333 GSLGETLGTMLKAA
+1333 LGTAGIGEYFGTMLKSA
-1347 QLDQVKASLDAIN
+1347 QLGEISSAI
-1360 RIVTALNLLGD
+1360 D
-1371 TPVQASQAISK
+1371 T
-1382 IRSIKNVI
+1382 
-1390 IELSGTSELT
+1390 LT
-1400 GTMISAEQLAK
+1400 T
-1411 VQSAVNALIGI
+1411 V
-1422 RDSLNQFGGTALS
+1422 RDKFNTFAGTALS
-1435 GEVSGAIAA
+1435 EEVTTAVAK
-1444 IKTAIQQLST
+1444 IKEAIQQMST

-1476 QMSAFNTTAQ
+1476 QIAAFTSTAQ
-1486 SMGTGISTVAST
+1486 AMAAGVTAVGST
-1498 FQSSMTTIKTSVET
+1498 FQTAMTTIKTSTET
-1512 TMASLPQVATTGMTG
+1512 TMTSLPQVAATGMAG
-1527 FNNAIA
+1527 FQMAIA
-1533 TGMSQSAATARSGSA
+1533 TGMLLAAAAARSGSV
-1548 QIVSAFSGLRGQLQ
+1548 QIVSAFSGLRGQLE

-1630 NLVSNAS
+1630 NLVANAS
-1637 SRLATAAVP
+1637 NRLATAAVP
-1646 SPLADVSASGNVTST
+1646 TPLADVSASGNVTST
-1661 MKLDDSEV
+1661 MHLDQSEV
-1669 ESLKASSTQTV
+1669 EELKASSNQTV

-1693 NVENKDGEPIDTD
+1693 NVDNKDGEPIDTD

-1714 KVMELY
+1714 KIIELMD
-1720 ESDLS
+1720 SDLE

>member
-126 GNVFSSLKAKISGPF
+126 GNVLSSLKAKISGPF

-159 KQSGNAFKEF
+159 KQSG
-169 GNDAKA
+169 D
-175 GMSKIE
+175 
-181 SAFSPLGTF
+181 
-190 LKAGAV
+190 
-196 AGGAA
+196 
-201 LVGLGKKVYD
+201 
-211 VAGTFD
+211 
-217 TQMSRVKAI
+217 
-226 SGATGESF
+226 SF
-234 KQLESQAIDL
+234 KQFGSDMQSGLAKMQSSATSATGGFKSMVAAIGVTKL
-244 GAKTAF
+244 IGAGFTAATNGIK
-250 SAIESAS
+250 SMVGELNSAS
-257 GMENLASAGFN
+257 ATWKVFQGNMSMFGKSD
-268 AQEIMAAMP
+268 QEIATVKKDLQQFAQQTIYSASDMA
-277 GLLDLAAVSGG
+277 GTYSQLAAVGTK
-288 DVALASENAATA
+288 NTTA
-300 LRGFGMDAGQAGH
+300 LVKGFGGL
-313 VADVFARA
+313 A
-321 AADTNAEVADMGEAM
+321 AAAEDPSQAM
-336 KYVAPVAKSMG
+336 KT
-347 LSIEE
+347 LSQ
-352 VAASIGIMSDAGVKG
+352 
-367 SQAGTT
+367 QATQM
-373 LRGALS
+373 A
-379 RLAKPTDPMISK
+379 AKPAVQWMDFKLMLEQTPAGIAAIAKTMGMSTSEMVKSVQDGKVATEDFFDAIAKTGTNDAFTK
-391 MDELGLSF
+391 MATEFKTVEQAMDGL
-399 YDANGQMK
+399 K
-407 PLTEQVGMLQNAFKG
+407 EG
-422 LTPEQQQNALVTL
+422 LTNKLQPVFDKV
-435 YGQESLAGMM
+435 S
-445 ELVAKGPE
+445 AKGIKFVTGISDRLEQIDFEKVISDISNKVSPYLDILKNSFNEIKEPIAE
-453 ALGKLTKSLKD
+453 AVGAVKKSL
-464 SDGAAADMAATMQD
+464 GE
-478 NLKSKVE
+478 L
-485 QLGGAIESTLILLNR
+485 
-500 KVGPL
+500 
-505 VGPIIDNVTD
+505 
-515 TIAKAFSEG
+515 
-524 NIDKAFDKLS
+524 
-534 KYGSVLKSAFDD
+534 
-546 IKGPV
+546 
-551 SDALG
+551 
-556 AVGDSLNKITGGF
+556 TGGF
-569 GSKKS
+569 GSEKS
-574 VDGFKDFVEG
+574 VDGFRSFVEN
-584 IAEGIKKLANFAEK
+584 ITEGIKKLANFAEK
-598 HSDGIAKLISIMPK
+598 HSDSIAKLITILPK
-612 VAAAFVGFK
+612 VAGAFLAFK
-621 LGKGI
+621 IGKGV

-631 DFGSGIMTLTKGF
+631 NFGSGILTITKGF
-644 GKLGGGLAQ
+644 GKLGGGLGK
-653 AIGGLFTKLPKKAPS
+653 AIGGIFTKLPGKS
-668 LPIPGGDDS
+668 STPGGG
-677 SGNPAKAL
+677 SGDLGASAAV
-685 SPFQTFLGTMNSF
+685 SPLQTFLGTMNGF
-698 AKGATN
+698 AKGVTN
-704 LALAF
+704 LALVF
-709 GVIKLIEQLA
+709 GVIKLIEELA
-719 QAMQEIDEKV
+719 QALKDIDTKV
-729 PNDLS
+729 PKDLS
-734 QMGSKLLNMGIAL
+734 KLAPKLLNMGIAL
-747 TGMGAFVKLTERF
+747 TGMGAFVKLAERF
-760 SKDTKGAI
+760 SKDAKGAA
-768 RGLAVVAGISGNLI
+768 RGLAVVAGISANLI
-782 LAAVAMQQINNRV
+782 LAAVAMQQINSRV
-795 PDDIGSFASK
+795 PADIGNFASK

-810 IAIGGMG
+810 IALGGMG
-817 VLVLVAGKLASMN
+817 LLVLAAGKLASMN
-830 PAAAIAG
+830 PSGAIAG
-837 LAVIAGISLELML
+837 LAVVAGISLELML

-878 AIGGMSVLVAA
+878 AIGGMGVLVAA

-896 GIGAIIGGAG
+896 GIGALIGGAG

-928 AKVPDDLSSVK
+928 AKVPDDLSSVRT
-939 AKIDN
+939 KIDN

-949 GYFTEANLGSVLDIF
+949 SYFTEANLGSVLDIF

-971 NVSVVTSGIEK
+971 NVSVVTAGIEK
-982 FSDLAIALV
+982 FSDLAIALA
-991 GFDAITVPD
+991 GLDAITVPD
-1000 SAEEKLKRIMEIIE
+1000 TAEEKLKRITEIIE
-1014 AFAGSNL
+1014 SFAGSNL

-1049 TFSNIEQ
+1049 TFGSIEQ

-1093 NTIDSGS
+1093 NSIDSSS

-1120 LEGITFKKSAV
+1120 LEGITFKKSTV
-1131 EKKIDNLTSIIEK
+1131 EKQIDDLTSIIEK

-1163 SQVQQTL
+1163 NQVQQTL

-1175 LVTPLNLLGDES
+1175 LVSPLNLLGDES

-1207 GSGSIAGIIGT
+1207 GSGSIAEIIGT

-1223 ELDQAVK
+1223 ELEQAVK
-1230 TLESL
+1230 TLEAI
-1235 NKIVAPLNLLGDNP
+1235 NKIVTPLNTLGDNP
-1249 VKASGAISRI
+1249 VQASPAISKI
-1259 RSIKNVIEA
+1259 RSIKNVIKE
-1268 IGTGEMGDV
+1268 IGTGELSDV

-1285 QLNQVASSLEA
+1285 QLNLVVSSLNA
-1296 LNRIAEPLNL
+1296 INRIVEPLNL
-1306 LGDTPLKVS
+1306 LGDSPVQAS
-1315 QAISKIRSI
+1315 PAISKIRSI
-1324 KNLIVEIGT
+1324 KNVIKEIGT
-1333 GSLGETLGTMLKAA
+1333 GELSDVIGTMLKSAQLDQVKASLDAINRLVVSLNTLGDNPVQASPAISKIRSIKNVIIEIGTGGLGEIIGTMLKAA

-1360 RIVTALNLLGD
+1360 RVVTALNLLGD

-1400 GTMISAEQLAK
+1400 GTMISVEQLSK

-1422 RDSLNQFGGTALS
+1422 RDALNQFGGTALS
-1435 GEVSGAIAA
+1435 GEVSGAIGA

-1464 QGVASGFSAVTQ
+1464 QGVASGFSAITQ
-1476 QMSAFNTTAQ
+1476 QMNAFNITAQ

-1498 FQSSMTTIKTSVET
+1498 FQSSMTNIKTSVET
-1512 TMASLPQVATTGMTG
+1512 TMTSLPQVATTGMTG

-1646 SPLADVSASGNVTST
+1646 SSLADVSASATVTST

-1669 ESLKASSTQTV
+1669 ESLKAASTQTV

-1693 NVENKDGEPIDTD
+1693 NVDNKDGEPIDMD

>member
-13 DQFTAVLQKVDSSM
+13 DQFTAVLEKVDRSM
-27 QKATKSMQDFKQ
+27 QNATKSMQDFKQ

-126 GNVFSSLKAKISGPF
+126 GNVLSSLKAKISGPF

-169 GNDAKA
+169 GNDAKT
-175 GMSKIE
+175 GLSKIE

-226 SGATGESF
+226 SGATGDAF
-234 KQLESQAIDL
+234 TKMRNQAIEL

-250 SAIESAS
+250 SATESAA
-257 GMENLASAGFN
+257 GMENMASAGFN

-300 LRGFGMDAGQAGH
+300 LRGFNMDASQAGH
-313 VADVFARA
+313 VANVFARA

-336 KYVAPVAKSMG
+336 KYVAPVANSMG

-435 YGQESLAGMM
+435 YGQESLSGMM
-445 ELVAKGPE
+445 ALVAKGPD
-453 ALGKLTKSLKD
+453 ALGKLTKSLKN
-464 SDGAAADMAATMQD
+464 SSGAAAEMAETMQD
-478 NLKSKVE
+478 NLQSKVE
-485 QLGGAIESTLILLNR
+485 QLGGAFESGLINIGDRLF
-500 KVGPL
+500 PIM
-505 VGPIIDNVTD
+505 GPIIEKFTS
-515 TIAKAFSEG
+515 FLE
-524 NIDKAFDKLS
+524 DKLS
-534 KYGSVLKSAFDD
+534 IESVGKFFDQLEKYGSVLKSAFDD
-546 IKGPV
+546 VKGPV

-631 DFGSGIMTLTKGF
+631 NFGSGIMTLTKGF
-644 GKLGGGLAQ
+644 GKLGGGLAK

-668 LPIPGGDDS
+668 LPIPGGDDT

-685 SPFQTFLGTMNSF
+685 TPFQTFLGTMNSF

-704 LALAF
+704 LALVF
-709 GVIKLIEQLA
+709 GVIKLIEELA
-719 QAMQEIDEKV
+719 QAMKEIDTKV
-729 PNDLS
+729 PKSLS
-734 QMGSKLLNMGIAL
+734 SLAPKLLNMGIAL
-747 TGMGAFVKLTERF
+747 TGMGAFVKLAERL
-760 SKDTKGAI
+760 SKDAKGAA

-810 IAIGGMG
+810 IAMGGMG
-817 VLVLVAGKLASMN
+817 VLVLAAGKLVSMN
-830 PAAAIAG
+830 PTAAIAG
-837 LAVIAGISLELML
+837 LAVVAGISLELML

-878 AIGGMSVLVAA
+878 AIGGMGVLVAA

-906 LLAVAALAGEIML
+906 LLAVAALAGNMML

-928 AKVPDDLSSVK
+928 AKIPEDLSSVK
-939 AKIDN
+939 TKIDN
-944 ISKTI
+944 IAETI
-949 GYFTEANLGSVLDIF
+949 GYFTAANLGGVLDLF
-964 SNLVGNI
+964 SNAVGVL
-971 NVSVVTSGIEK
+971 NVSVVTTGINK
-982 FSDLAIALV
+982 FAELATALQQ
-991 GFDAITVPD
+991 FDAIEVSTT
-1000 SAEEKLKRIMEIIE
+1000 
-1014 AFAGSNL
+1014 AGDKIKQIQKVVESIAKSNL
-1021 GSLIS
+1021 GDLIS
-1026 DAIWTVDLYVVKE
+1026 NGFTAIDTSIVIKTLDN
-1039 AFDKLIDIGN
+1039 LIDIGN
-1049 TFSNIEQ
+1049 SLTRIDQLTFDAAS
-1056 LDFNLSGVKTKVGEI
+1056 VKTKIKDI
-1071 QEVIDYLGNSGG
+1071 QSVIDDLGNGG
-1083 IFSKLKSLVS
+1083 ILDKIGSIFGGKLDTS
-1093 NTIDSGS
+1093 NFGI
-1100 FSMAEQA
+1100 AKKA
-1107 FDQLVNVGNSLVA
+1107 FTQLSDIGNSLVS
-1120 LEGITFKKSAV
+1120 LQGITFEAG
-1131 EKKIDNLTSIIEK
+1131 T
-1144 LSSGSISSIIG
+1144 
-1155 SMVKQAEL
+1155 VKQKVKDIN
-1163 SQVQQTL
+1163 S
-1170 EALNK
+1170 
-1175 LVTPLNLLGDES
+1175 
-1187 IKASQAI
+1187 
-1194 SKIRSIQNVIEEL
+1194 VIEEL
-1207 GSGSIAGIIGT
+1207 GTSGIGEYIGT
-1218 MVKAA
+1218 MIK
-1223 ELDQAVK
+1223 
-1230 TLESL
+1230 
-1235 NKIVAPLNLLGDNP
+1235 
-1249 VKASGAISRI
+1249 GA
-1259 RSIKNVIEA
+1259 
-1268 IGTGEMGDV
+1268 
-1277 IGTMLKAS
+1277 
-1285 QLNQVASSLEA
+1285 Q
-1296 LNRIAEPLNL
+1296 
-1306 LGDTPLKVS
+1306 
-1315 QAISKIRSI
+1315 
-1324 KNLIVEIGT
+1324 
-1333 GSLGETLGTMLKAA
+1333 LGE
-1347 QLDQVKASLDAIN
+1347 VKASLDAMNNLIGPITQLATAEFDVNAATTKVNQIN
-1360 RIVTALNLLGD
+1360 EVIKALGTSGISEYFGTMLKSAQLGEIVSAVQTLIQVRDQLN
-1371 TPVQASQAISK
+1371 TFA
-1382 IRSIKNVI
+1382 
-1390 IELSGTSELT
+1390 SGTLNEN
-1400 GTMISAEQLAK
+1400 
-1411 VQSAVNALIGI
+1411 VQ
-1422 RDSLNQFGGTALS
+1422 TA
-1435 GEVSGAIAA
+1435 ITA

-1476 QMSAFNTTAQ
+1476 QIASFTSVAQAMAAGVTAV
-1486 SMGTGISTVAST
+1486 GST
-1498 FQSSMTTIKTSVET
+1498 FQAAMTTIKTSTET
-1512 TMASLPQVATTGMTG
+1512 TMTSLPQVAATGMTG
-1527 FNNAIA
+1527 FQMAIA
-1533 TGMSQSAATARSGSA
+1533 AGMILAAATARSGSA

-1562 SAGSYAM
+1562 SAGMYAM
-1569 SGLTAGIN
+1569 SGLAAGIN
-1577 AGASS
+1577 AGAGS

-1630 NLVSNAS
+1630 NLVANAS
-1637 SRLATAAVP
+1637 NRLATAAVP
-1646 SPLADVSASGNVTST
+1646 SPLADISASGNVTST
-1661 MKLDDSEV
+1661 MQLDESEV
-1669 ESLKASSTQTV
+1669 EQMKVSASGSGSHNEDNRSYQIEV
-1680 VVQHKQVVPQVVI
+1680 VV
-1693 NVENKDGEPIDTD
+1693 NVEPGENGELDADEIADQTAKKILD
-1706 ALLQEFED
+1706 ALD
-1714 KVMELY
+1714 R
-1720 ESDLS
+1720 DLR